1 MNPPPRCLS
10 CGAPIA
16 AGKTPCP
23 RCGSLLAGAR
33 PVAVE
38 PMRQEALLAFSLLE
52 SAGMHPVLAFHDDS
66 GVPHPIDPEE
76 PFMRGGGLIVPVTT
90 TFAVYVPESEA
101 DEAERIL
108 EDARTAQPDADA

>member
-1 MNPPPRCLS
+1 MDSACRCPS

-16 AGKTPCP
+16 AGTTPCP

-33 PVAVE
+33 SVAVE

-52 SAGMHPVLAFHDDS
+52 SAGMHPVLTYQDDS

-76 PFMRGGGLIVPVTT
+76 PFMRGGGLMVPVTT

-101 DEAERIL
+101 DESEKIL
-108 EDARTAQPDADA
+108 EDARASQPEADA